1 MASSMQIEFNKAAIV
16 RNKKLHG
23 AGYVMQK
30 KKKKKKKTGG
40 GGVNKRKKKKDT
52 KIGYIPSYM
61 RGYISFYLSF
71 SSIALEKSTADSLPY
86 PHSVCFPRY

>member
-23 AGYVMQK
+23 AGYVMQ
-30 KKKKKKKTGG
+30 
-40 GGVNKRKKKKDT
+40 KKKDT

>member
-23 AGYVMQK
+23 AGYVMQE
-30 KKKKKKKTGG
+30 
-40 GGVNKRKKKKDT
+40 KKDT

-61 RGYISFYLSF
+61 RWYISFYLSF

>member
-23 AGYVMQK
+23 AGYVMQE
-30 KKKKKKKTGG
+30 
-40 GGVNKRKKKKDT
+40 KKDT

-86 PHSVCFPRY
+86 PHSVCFPRYWSSEYSSTDHSN